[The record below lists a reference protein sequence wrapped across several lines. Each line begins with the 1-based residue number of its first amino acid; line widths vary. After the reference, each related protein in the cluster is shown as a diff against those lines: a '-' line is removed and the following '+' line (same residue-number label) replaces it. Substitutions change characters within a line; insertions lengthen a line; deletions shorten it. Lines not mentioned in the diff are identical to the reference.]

1 MAEQPKPEE
10 GKTEGAEADKSAVPD
25 ISRYDKDMLA
35 TYAKKEFNVA
45 LNKRKKLDE
54 LRTQV
59 TALQRG
65 EKQEEAKDE
74 EEAPPPEFL
83 KHPVNKRVF
92 PATKALLARSDM
104 IPCDATG
111 KGI

>member
-1 MAEQPKPEE
+1 MAEQPMPEA
-10 GKTEGAEADKSAVPD
+10 GKTEGSEADKPAVQD

-35 TYAKKEFNVA
+35 TYAKKEFNVT

-54 LRTQV
+54 LRVQV
-59 TALQRG
+59 KALQRG
-65 EKQEEAKDE
+65 EKPKEAKAKVE
-74 EEAPPPEFL
+74 EPVPKFL

-92 PATKALLARSDM
+92 PATKALLARPDM

>member
-1 MAEQPKPEE
+1 MAEQPEPEE
-10 GKTEGAEADKSAVPD
+10 GKTEGSEAEQPAVPD
-25 ISRYDKDMLA
+25 ISRYDKDTLA
-35 TYAKKEFNVA
+35 TYAKKEFDVT

-54 LRTQV
+54 LRVQV
-59 TALQRG
+59 GALQRG
-65 EKQEEAKDE
+65 EKPEEAKDE
-74 EEAPPPEFL
+74 EEAPPPKFL

-104 IPCDATG
+104 IPCDAAG

>member
-1 MAEQPKPEE
+1 MAEQPRPEASE
-10 GKTEGAEADKSAVPD
+10 AEGAEANKPAVQD

-35 TYAKKEFNVA
+35 TYAKKEFNIT

-54 LRTQV
+54 LRAQV
-59 TALQRG
+59 GALQRG
-65 EKQEEAKDE
+65 EKKEEAEDDA
-74 EEAPPPEFL
+74 EAPAPKFL

-111 KGI
+111 KGV